1 MSARLEVFLARL
13 YVEAAA
19 REAYRADP
27 DRETTRA
34 GLDAAERAALA
45 AIDAAD
51 LDLAAQGFAAKR
63 SHKRRHRWL
72 ERVRRYARRLWG
84 RAAAGTSGSRSSIR
98 PRAS

>member
-13 YVEAAA
+13 YVDPAI
-19 REAYRADP
+19 RDAYRADP
-27 DRETTRA
+27 GRETARA

-72 ERVRRYARRLWG
+72 ERVRRYARRLWRG
-84 RAAAGTSGSRSSIR
+84 AVAGTAGSRSSIR